1 MKLSANPKGI
11 VKKLNNRKTK
21 NHKTTGNL
29 LSVKSRNRI
38 LIIFAAMFVA
48 ASMVFATTMA
58 QRGEESVLPVKSTS
72 KSQDVYRASAR
83 EQKEDAPEQVE
94 DNNGTFQVD
103 EILASGEVLTPQQNP
118 EGVTVATVTATA
130 GTTGPTN
137 YSTLKAAF
145 DAINAGTH
153 QGAIT
158 VSIVASSNEG
168 TTPVTLNSGD
178 ATPASY
184 TSVSIRPTVD
194 GVTISGNPVTGFG
207 VIQLN
212 GADNVTIDGD
222 NPNSAGTNRNLTVSN
237 TAATTVIANSAIR
250 IATSAAVTSANNNT
264 IRNCV
269 LLGNVTSGNA
279 SAITSTT
286 GSSNSSFGIY
296 VGGNGGATAVGA
308 PTAITSVTAQTA
320 PSGTTINNLVID
332 NNVVNQAARAIVF
345 NGAATSV
352 STGVTISNNV
362 IGDQTAP
369 TPATPPYTAP
379 ATTVYT
385 KGIWVAGT
393 GSIIVSGNTLNN
405 IMSYVGTTV
414 TAIEL
419 VSPIGATAAIT
430 NNTATNIANNGTA
443 SIVKAIL
450 ISNAGG
456 AYSISGNTV
465 TNVQA
470 LANTSGTDGI
480 EVTAA
485 ATGGTIERNKVTTV
499 YNRNAGTFGA
509 YGINLTAGTGINI
522 LNNFVSDINM
532 NMTGGAAFS
541 TQFSVHGIRIAG
553 GTNHK
558 VYHNSVNLFGA
569 LLGTAT
575 TSILTSAFT
584 PTVNTITG
592 MDVRNNIFSNTMTGG
607 TTSIAH
613 VSIFLPSSS
622 TSTMNLTL
630 NNNDYFSGTT
640 AGSSG
645 IAHVGTTFTAVP
657 AGSPTFAGLY
667 TAANFDPTMT
677 SPTTNLRAYT
687 STLSAAGTNDNAS
700 KVVDPLFVSPTD
712 LHIAVAS
719 PMVDMG
725 ASVGILNDI
734 DGQLR
739 VGTPDIGADEPSGL
753 TPPAN
758 DIAATAIV
766 SPAPGSLFPTGTT
779 YSPQASFINVGTA
792 TQTNVNVQFTVTGPG
807 GYNYSNTQTI
817 ATIAP
822 NQSVTVTFASAPA
835 FTTPGTYNMTASVT
849 TPDAN
854 NTNDTVTGTLNVAN
868 PLGGSINVG
877 TGETFTSL
885 TNPGGIFEA
894 LNGVGATSNI
904 TINITTDLTAET
916 GAVSLNQL
924 SGGFS
929 VTIQPSGGAA
939 RIISGSNATVLI
951 NLNGADNVTINGLN
965 TGGNS
970 LLIRNTNTTSG
981 SVIRL
986 INDASNNT
994 IQNCTIEAGNG
1005 STSIIISTGTTTGN
1019 DNISIANNIIRDRS
1033 DVVGAPF
1040 NGFGS
1045 VGTSAAIANSNISLT
1060 NNQITNFNQAGVLV
1074 STGTENVTITGNDIS
1089 STANRTTTQFGVVI
1103 PVVLGTNT
1111 ISQNTIHGLRTSV
1124 AAGTGAST
1132 AGILLQDARGMT
1144 VSRNR
1149 LYDFAAV
1156 TGGTGRIVGIEFDG
1170 GSGTPASATMV
1181 NNMIS
1186 IVTTTATNQSIFGIF
1201 DFSFGGNT
1209 FTADHNSIYI
1219 GGASSGT
1226 NASWGIVRGT
1236 AAPDAYTARNN
1247 LVFNNRTGGGANH
1260 FAGGDQSANTGT
1272 FVSNGNFFAGTG
1284 ATTAANFMDY
1294 GTAGAGTPVSF
1305 AAWQTGP
1312 PTRDANSVAGV
1323 ASTFNPAD
1331 FFVNQDGGDLHLKA
1345 TATPVLNAGQPL
1357 PGVTND
1363 YDNDARSATTPD
1375 IGADELTPGTVQ
1387 LSAATYSV
1395 GEASPTVTITVNRT
1409 SGTDGAVSVNYS
1421 LSDGTA
1427 TGGAACGGSVDYINT
1442 GGTVNFA
1449 AGQSS
1454 QTFTVAI
1461 CNDAVFEGNET
1472 FNVTLSGATG
1482 GATIGAQASA
1492 VVTITDDEVA
1502 VPGTLQFSSATYTV
1516 GEAGPTVTITVTR
1529 TGGSDG
1535 IVTADYATVAGG
1547 TATGGAACGGAVDYV
1562 NTSGTVT
1569 FGNGVTTPQTFNI
1582 PICDDATVES
1592 AETVNL
1598 ALSNATGGATLGT
1611 PNSAVLTITDNDTP
1625 AGNVIVNPGNVSYMT
1640 LGDAVAAINAGTH
1653 TGAVTVDIFAN
1664 TTETGSVV
1672 LNSSGVGAANYTS
1685 VAIRPAVDGVTV
1697 AGPSVQGRGLIE
1709 LNGADN
1715 VTIDGDNPNTAGT
1728 NRNLTIQN
1736 NAVDTTT
1743 FTSVIR
1749 IALATTGTGIT
1760 SADNVTIRNVNILGS
1775 AIGKN
1780 VLASNTTTGPEF
1792 NTFGI
1797 LAGAGAT
1804 ATTPAAVT
1812 SATTTIGTG
1821 ATASNLTIDNNT
1833 FGTAARAVS
1842 INGSATTV
1850 FPGLLVNG
1858 NIIGNSTANDVSQI
1872 YTMGVAVGGT
1882 ANGIIRGNTIY
1893 LEGFVPTS
1901 AANQGVS
1908 VGVLSVNTTGVTVE
1922 KNRVNRVKNN
1932 NPNTWSAM
1940 GINLGGG
1947 SNHIVRNN
1955 FVSGA
1960 INDQTTGTGAFGTTF
1975 GAYGIRVASGT
1986 GHKVYH
1992 NSVNLYGAIPGAT
2005 NQNITAAFV
2014 ITAVTLT
2021 GVDVR
2026 NNIFSNQITGGNL
2039 SGTRNVVLILP
2050 SGGTNTM
2057 NLTLNNNIYF
2067 PSSDPNSRLAQV
2079 GTTFGSGE
2087 FLAADFNPNSTSPAT
2102 NLRAY
2107 TSTLS
2112 AAGTNDN
2119 ASKLV
2124 DPLFVSSSDLHI
2136 QSASPAESMGVDVGV
2151 TDDIDGNTRP
2161 SIPDIGADEITL
2173 AGPGTLQ
2180 FSQAT
2185 YNGTEGTTAT
2195 ITVTR
2200 TGGLD
2205 GTVSVQAAVTG
2216 GTATGGAACT
2226 AGVDYI
2232 NPGTQT
2238 LTFAMGVSSQSF
2250 NVQLCNDA
2258 VFDAETVIFG
2268 LSNVTGGA
2276 TIGANSSATLNII
2289 DLAPPFNGPINVGT
2303 GQNYPSLTNPG
2314 GAFEAINNSGTAGP
2328 VTINITSDLT
2338 AETGTVSL
2346 NQITG
2351 GFSVTIQPSGGAA
2364 RTISGSNGTA
2374 LINLNGADNV
2384 TFNGL
2389 NTGGNSLTI
2398 INTGAGAVIR
2408 LINDASNNTI
2418 QNTAIEGATTSA
2430 TSAAVFLSTGTTTG
2444 NDNNTISGN
2453 IIRDRTA
2460 PAGVSAN
2467 SFASIGT
2474 SAAIANGG
2482 NSVSNNQVINFT
2494 ASGILIG
2501 ATGNENWTINGND
2514 ISQTANR
2521 TTAILGINVASSLGT
2536 NTISQNTIHGLRSSF
2551 AAGNVINTAGIFML
2565 DIRDATVSRNRLYDF
2580 PALAGGTG
2588 RIVGIEFEGASGTTS
2603 TATVVNNM
2611 VSIVTSV
2618 ATAQSVFGIFDFAFT
2633 GNTFNGYYN
2642 SVYIGGTSSGASNSW
2657 AINRGFDPTN
2667 HTLRNNIAFNNRTG
2681 GTGNHFGGGD
2691 QAPVG
2696 VGTYSSDFNFFAGTG
2711 ATTAANFM
2719 DRDTTGT
2726 GASTPVSFPT
2736 WQASPPARDANSV
2749 AGVAST
2755 FNQTDFFVDA
2765 NGGNLHLKATAT
2777 AVLDKGTPVAGVTT
2791 DFDGET
2797 RSATTPDL
2805 GADEFSVVGPG
2816 TIALSSATYS
2826 VSEAAASV
2834 TITVNRTSGT
2844 TGAVSVNYSLSDG
2857 TATGGA
2863 ACGGNVDYINTGG
2876 MVNFADGQSSQTFNV
2891 TICPDALNKA
2901 DETFNVTLSGAT
2913 GGATL
2918 GTPSTAVVTITNDD
2932 PQPSI
2937 TITDVTQSEGNAGT
2951 TNFTFNVNL
2960 STASGQNVTVHY
2972 QTADG
2977 TATAPS
2983 DYTAIPDT
2991 TLTFTPGQT
3000 SLPVTVSVNGD
3011 TTFEPNETFFV
3022 NLSNATNA
3030 TIADSQGVG
3039 TINNDDAQPTTLSIN
3054 DVRVVE
3060 GNSGT
3065 TTATFTVTLTGTTS
3079 AVTVQYA
3086 TADGTAT
3093 AGSDY
3098 VATNGTLSFMPLAPE
3113 GGPVTITRT
3122 ISVTIIGDTVK
3133 EPNETFFVNL
3143 SNPTGGAIISDGQGV
3158 GIIIDDDRAYVSDFD
3173 HDRKSDFTVFRPSDG
3188 VWYTYQSTNNVPV
3201 FTQFGVNGDIP
3212 VPGDYD
3218 GDGITDR
3225 AVWRPSDHVWYIF
3238 QSSDTTFQYR
3248 VWGLDGDKPVQGDY
3262 NGDGKTDVAVFRPSD
3277 GVWYV
3282 LQYPTGPVSGFQ
3294 FGISTDKPVQGDYDG
3309 DGKTD
3314 FAVFRNGTYFIR
3326 RSSDNTVAIQ
3336 SFGLA
3341 GDRPVSGD
3349 FDGDGKTD
3357 LAIFRN
3363 GVWWITESLTGNV
3376 RVQSWGLTNDIPVPA
3391 DYDGDG
3397 TSDVAVFRP
3406 SDGIWYVLRS
3416 SNNTLFTINWGV
3428 AGDIPIPSA
3437 YLPQ

>member
-1 MKLSANPKGI
+1 MKRSTCPEETL
-11 VKKLNNRKTK
+11 KKSNQGK
-21 NHKTTGNL
+21 
-29 LSVKSRNRI
+29 NRI
-38 LIIFAAMFVA
+38 QKISENILSSKIKFRIFLSLAVMVVA
-48 ASMVFATTMA
+48 ASVIFISSQAQKGEQRNDVIREDEVTQTDEFRPVLSGETT
-58 QRGEESVLPVKSTS
+58 QPV
-72 KSQDVYRASAR
+72 
-83 EQKEDAPEQVE
+83 PQVE
-94 DNNGTFQVD
+94 GIN
-103 EILASGEVLTPQQNP
+103 
-118 EGVTVATVTATA
+118 TVSVTATA
-130 GTTGPTN
+130 GTTGPTG
-137 YSTLKAAF
+137 YSTLKGAF

-153 QGAIT
+153 QGDIT
-158 VSIVASSNEG
+158 ILINGNTTETASAVLN
-168 TTPVTLNSGD
+168 NSGSG
-178 ATPASY
+178 AALY
-184 TSVSIRPTVD
+184 TSVLIRPAGAPRIIEGSIV
-194 GVTISGNPVTGFG
+194 GAIVK
-207 VIQLN
+207 LN
-212 GADNVTIDGD
+212 GADNVTIDGRIGGT
-222 NPNSAGTNRNLTVSN
+222 GTNRDL
-237 TAATTVIANSAIR
+237 
-250 IATSAAVTSANNNT
+250 T
-264 IRNCV
+264 IRNNSTAAATAAIW
-269 LLGNVTSGNA
+269 LA
-279 SAITSTT
+279 SVAA
-286 GSSNSSFGIY
+286 
-296 VGGNGGATAVGA
+296 GNGA
-308 PTAITSVTAQTA
+308 
-320 PSGTTINNLVID
+320 
-332 NNVVNQAARAIVF
+332 
-345 NGAATSV
+345 
-352 STGVTISNNV
+352 SNNV
-362 IGDQTAP
+362 IRNLEIAAGQTSFSGTNVTIGIIMNGTTISLTANGDDNDNNQFIFNRIIRARYGIVTRGTTTNLNINPVVTDNIIGPSSFGADQIGKVGIFMQADTGALVSRNIVQFVGGDFANTTAGADRLGIAIGSESWSTTASTTLTSNTYTVTRNIIHDVVEERTFSSLGLQLATTGGGSPTNNLVANNFIYNIRANSTSGDQLCGIGIPGGHTDRVVFNSISITGDMDPGASSLSTTYGNAIRLPQLNGSTHQNLTLANNSIYMDANSSTAANRYYAITANAASYSFGTGFENYNNYYINQSNTQMRTGGLGTSTGSAQTTEFQTLANWQTAFTAP
-369 TPATPPYTAP
+369 QDAN
-379 ATTVYT
+379 
-385 KGIWVAGT
+385 
-393 GSIIVSGNTLNN
+393 SI
-405 IMSYVGTTV
+405 
-414 TAIEL
+414 
-419 VSPIGATAAIT
+419 
-430 NNTATNIANNGTA
+430 
-443 SIVKAIL
+443 
-450 ISNAGG
+450 
-456 AYSISGNTV
+456 
-465 TNVQA
+465 QA
-470 LANTSGTDGI
+470 DPL
-480 EVTAA
+480 
-485 ATGGTIERNKVTTV
+485 
-499 YNRNAGTFGA
+499 Y
-509 YGINLTAGTGINI
+509 
-522 LNNFVSDINM
+522 
-532 NMTGGAAFS
+532 
-541 TQFSVHGIRIAG
+541 
-553 GTNHK
+553 
-558 VYHNSVNLFGA
+558 
-569 LLGTAT
+569 
-575 TSILTSAFT
+575 
-584 PTVNTITG
+584 
-592 MDVRNNIFSNTMTGG
+592 FSNT
-607 TTSIAH
+607 S
-613 VSIFLPSSS
+613 
-622 TSTMNLTL
+622 
-630 NNNDYFSGTT
+630 
-640 AGSSG
+640 
-645 IAHVGTTFTAVP
+645 
-657 AGSPTFAGLY
+657 
-667 TAANFDPTMT
+667 
-677 SPTTNLRAYT
+677 
-687 STLSAAGTNDNAS
+687 
-700 KVVDPLFVSPTD
+700 D
-712 LHIAVAS
+712 LHIQTAS
-719 PMVDMG
+719 PNINVGLTIAGITDDFDAQVRPNG
-725 ASVGILNDI
+725 AN
-734 DGQLR
+734 
-739 VGTPDIGADEPSGL
+739 PDIGADEFYPS
-753 TPPAN
+753 
-758 DIAATAIV
+758 
-766 SPAPGSLFPTGTT
+766 PGSLQLSSST
-779 YSPQASFINVGTA
+779 YSVTEAVGTVTVTVTRSGGTNGAVSVDYATVAGGTATGGAACTTGVDYINASGTLNWADLDGASKTFTITVCNDGDIEPSETVNIALSNITGGATLGTPNTAVLTILNSTNFSGSVNVGTSEA
-792 TQTNVNVQFTVTGPG
+792 
-807 GYNYSNTQTI
+807 
-817 ATIAP
+817 
-822 NQSVTVTFASAPA
+822 
-835 FTTPGTYNMTASVT
+835 
-849 TPDAN
+849 
-854 NTNDTVTGTLNVAN
+854 L
-868 PLGGSINVG
+868 
-877 TGETFTSL
+877 TSL
-885 TNPGGIFEA
+885 TNTGGLFEQIN
-894 LNGVGATSNI
+894 NGSVSANVTVNI
-904 TINITTDLTAET
+904 TSDLTAET
-916 GAVSLNQL
+916 GTVALNQF
-924 SGGFS
+924 SGGF
-929 VTIQPSGGAA
+929 TLTLQPSGGAA
-939 RIISGSNATVLI
+939 RVISGGNATAL
-951 NLNGADNVTINGLN
+951 LSFSGADGVTINGLN
-965 TGGNS
+965 SGGNS
-970 LLIRNTNTTSG
+970 LTLRNTSTG
-981 SVIRL
+981 AAVL
-986 INDASNNT
+986 FINDASNNSVT
-994 IQNCTIEAGNG
+994 NSTLEAN
-1005 STSIIISTGTTTGN
+1005 SNSSVVSISTGVATGN
-1019 DNISIANNIIRDRS
+1019 DNISITNNTIRDRT
-1033 DVVGAPF
+1033 DAVGAPF
-1040 NGFGS
+1040 NSINLIGS
-1045 VGTSAAIANSNISLT
+1045 SAAISNSNTLIN
-1060 NNQITNFNQAGVLV
+1060 NNQITNFLQAGIVI
-1074 STGTENVTITGNDIS
+1074 GTSDNVTFTNNNIS
-1089 STANRTTTQFGVVI
+1089 QTASRTTALFGVAVNSMD
-1103 PVVLGTNT
+1103 GTNL
-1111 ISQNTIHGLRTSV
+1111 ISQNQIHDMTTTL
-1124 AAGTGAST
+1124 GTT
-1132 AGILLQDARGMT
+1132 GIVLNDARATT
-1144 VSRNR
+1144 VSRNNIYNFPSTTGSTGV
-1149 LYDFAAV
+1149 LTGIVFNGASGTAAAV
-1156 TGGTGRIVGIEFDG
+1156 TVI
-1170 GSGTPASATMV
+1170 
-1181 NNMIS
+1181 NNMVS
-1186 IVTTTATNQSIFGIF
+1186 IVPGFTNAQNIFGVR
-1201 DFSFGGNT
+1201 DFAFGGNT
-1209 FTADHNSIYI
+1209 FNAYYNTALI
-1219 GGASSGT
+1219 SGT
-1226 NASWGIVRGT
+1226 GSGT
-1236 AAPDAYTARNN
+1236 ANTWACQRGFSAPTAYTALNN
-1247 LVFNNRTGGGANH
+1247 ICFNNRTGGTGNH
-1260 FAGGDQSANTGT
+1260 FAGGDESSGTGT
-1272 FVSNGNFFAGTG
+1272 FVSNNNIFVGTG
-1284 ATTAANFMDY
+1284 ATAANIFDLSTSS
-1294 GTAGAGTPVSF
+1294 TAVPVNF
-1305 AAWQTGP
+1305 ATWQAGP
-1312 PTRDANSVAGV
+1312 PTRDANSQAVNPGGNYTVA
-1323 ASTFNPAD
+1323 NM
-1331 FFVNQDGGDLHLKA
+1331 FVSATDLHLA
-1345 TATPVLNAGQPL
+1345 NEGTNPASNAGTPVM
-1357 PGVTND
+1357 GVTTD
-1363 YDNDARSATTPD
+1363 FDNNNRSATTPE
-1375 IGADELTPGTVQ
+1375 IGADEFFVAVPGTLA
-1387 LSAATYSV
+1387 LSSPTYSV
-1395 GEASPTVTITVNRT
+1395 SETGPTVTITVNRT
-1409 SGTDGAVSVNYS
+1409 GGTDGAVAVNYS

-1427 TGGAACGGSVDYINT
+1427 TGGAACGGAVDYVNT

-1449 AGQSS
+1449 NGQAS

-1461 CNDAVFEGNET
+1461 CNDAAFEADET

-1482 GATIGAQASA
+1482 GATVGSPSAA
-1492 VVTITDDEVA
+1492 VVTIQNDDA
-1502 VPGTLQFSSATYTV
+1502 AQPGTLQFSSATYSV

-1529 TGGSDG
+1529 SGGSDG
-1535 IVTADYATVAGG
+1535 SVTADYATVAGG

-1592 AETVNL
+1592 SETVNL

-1611 PNSAVLTITDNDTP
+1611 PNTAVLTINDNDTP

-1640 LGDAVAAINAGTH
+1640 LGDAVTAINAGTH
-1653 TGAVTVDIFAN
+1653 TGAVTVDLFAN

-1697 AGPSVQGRGLIE
+1697 AGPSIQGRGLIE
-1709 LNGADN
+1709 LNGADS
-1715 VTIDGDNPNTAGT
+1715 VTIDGDNPNSAGT

-1736 NAVDTTT
+1736 TAVDTTT

-1760 SADNVTIRNVNILGS
+1760 NADNVTVRNVNILGS
-1775 AIGKN
+1775 ATGKN

-1797 LAGAGAT
+1797 LAGAGA
-1804 ATTPAAVT
+1804 AATPAVVT
-1812 SATTTIGTG
+1812 SATTTIGAG
-1821 ATASNLTIDNNT
+1821 ATASNLTIENNT
-1833 FGTAARAVS
+1833 FGTAARGVS

-1858 NIIGNSTANDVSQI
+1858 NTIGNPTAGEANQV
-1872 YTMGVAVGGT
+1872 YTLGVGVGGT

-1893 LEGFVPTS
+1893 LEGFVPSS
-1901 AANQGVS
+1901 AVNQGVG
-1908 VGVLSVNTTGVTVE
+1908 VGVLSVNTSGVTVE
-1922 KNRVNRVKNN
+1922 KNKINRVKNN

-1975 GAYGIRVASGT
+1975 GAFGIRVASGT

-1992 NSVNLYGAIPGAT
+1992 NSVNLYGAIPGVTST
-2005 NQNITAAFV
+2005 NLTAAFV
-2014 ITAVTLT
+2014 ITATTLT

-2026 NNIFSNQITGGNL
+2026 NNIFSNQITGGNPT
-2039 SGTRNVVLILP
+2039 GTRNVILALP
-2050 SGGTNTM
+2050 TAGTSAM

-2067 PSSDPNSRLAQV
+2067 PNSDPNSRLAQV
-2079 GTTFGSGE
+2079 GVTFGSGE

-2136 QSASPAESMGVDVGV
+2136 QTTSPAESMGVDVGV

-2161 SIPDIGADEITL
+2161 SVPDIGADEITL
-2173 AGPGTLQ
+2173 AGPGILQ
-2180 FSQAT
+2180 FSSAT

-2205 GTVSVQAAVTG
+2205 GTVSVDAAVTG

-2226 AGVDYI
+2226 TGVDYI

-2258 VFDAETVIFG
+2258 VFDAETVTFG

-2276 TIGANSSATLNII
+2276 TIGANSTATLNII

-2444 NDNNTISGN
+2444 NDNNTISNN
-2453 IIRDRTA
+2453 IIRDRTT

-2474 SAAIANGG
+2474 STAIANGG

-2514 ISQTANR
+2514 VSQTANR
-2521 TTAILGINVASSLGT
+2521 TTALFGINVALSLGT
-2536 NTISQNTIHGLRSSF
+2536 NTISQNTIHGLRTSF
-2551 AAGNVINTAGIFML
+2551 AGGTFINTAGIFLL
-2565 DIRDATVSRNRLYDF
+2565 DIRDATVSRNRVYDF

-2588 RIVGIEFEGASGTTS
+2588 RIVGIEFEGATGTPS
-2603 TATVVNNM
+2603 TVTVVNNM
-2611 VSIVTSV
+2611 VSLVTSV
-2618 ATAQSVFGIFDFAFT
+2618 ATAQSVFGIFDFAFPA
-2633 GNTFNGYYN
+2633 NTFNAYYN
-2642 SVYIGGTSSGASNSW
+2642 TVYIGGTSSGASNSW
-2657 AINRGFDPTN
+2657 AINRGFDPTT

-2681 GTGNHFGGGD
+2681 GTGNHFAAGD
-2691 QAPVG
+2691 QSAG
-2696 VGTYSSDFNFFAGTG
+2696 SGTYSSDFNFFAGTG
-2711 ATTAANFM
+2711 VTPANFM
-2719 DRDTTGT
+2719 DRDTTLT

-2736 WQASPPARDANSV
+2736 WQAGPPARDANSI
-2749 AGVAST
+2749 AGIAST
-2755 FNQTDFFVDA
+2755 FNPTDFFVDA

-2777 AVLDKGTPVAGVTT
+2777 VVMDEGTPIVGITT

-2844 TGAVSVNYSLSDG
+2844 TGAVSVNYALSDG

-2863 ACGGNVDYINTGG
+2863 ACTAGVDYINTGG
-2876 MVNFADGQSSQTFNV
+2876 TVNFADAQSSQTFTV
-2891 TICPDALNKA
+2891 AICPDALNKA

-2937 TITDVTQSEGNAGT
+2937 SITDVTQSEGNAGT

-2960 STASGQNVTVHY
+2960 STASGQTVTVHY

-2977 TATAPS
+2977 TATAPG

-2991 TLTFTPGQT
+2991 TLTFTAGQT
-3000 SLPVTVSVNGD
+3000 TLPVTVSVNGD

-3030 TIADSQGVG
+3030 TISDNQGVG

-3098 VATNGTLSFMPLAPE
+3098 VATSGTLSFMPLAPE
-3113 GGPVTITRT
+3113 GGPVTVTRT
-3122 ISVTIIGDTVK
+3122 ISVTINGDTVK

-3158 GIIIDDDRAYVSDFD
+3158 GIIIDDDRAYVADFD
-3173 HDRKSDFTVFRPSDG
+3173 HDRKSDYSVFRPGDG
-3188 VWYTYQSTNNVPV
+3188 IWYVYQSTNNVPV

-3238 QSSDTTFQYR
+3238 QSSDATFQYR

-3262 NGDGKTDVAVFRPSD
+3262 NGDGKTDVAVWRPSD

-3294 FGISTDKPVQGDYDG
+3294 FGVSTDKPVQGDYDG

-3314 FAVFRNGTYFIR
+3314 IAVFRSGTYFIR
-3326 RSSDNTVAIQ
+3326 RSSDNTVSVQ
-3336 SFGLA
+3336 NFGVASDKL
-3341 GDRPVSGD
+3341 VSGD

-3357 LAIFRN
+3357 IAIYRN
-3363 GVWWITESLTGNV
+3363 GVWWMVESLTGNV
-3376 RVQSWGLTNDIPVPA
+3376 RIVSWGLTNDIPVPA

-3397 TSDVAVFRP
+3397 STDIAVFRP
-3406 SDGIWYVLRS
+3406 SEGIWYVLRS
-3416 SNNTLFTINWGV
+3416 SNGALQAINWGV
-3428 AGDIPIPSA
+3428 NGDIPIPSA